1 MLNKVTFSQKD
12 QNSYVSQGLKVV
24 GLAAIGAGTGLVY
37 SALSKDKFNKEKENI
52 LTKHFNEIEEEVQD
66 YVEYRKRSGGP
77 LWPEEIDNL
86 RKEYISDKYY
96 KEKLNE
102 ALDKF
107 KKKVT
112 KHKKLSVGIGL
123 IAGSLIGTVWVL
135 VNKRKNKN
143 NSEIDTNANNAT
155 TSTQSSKKLTVLSPN
170 AANINKKDNNK
181 SIKNI
186 VSVVKSSLAGTAAG
200 ILYYLGVNQIKLNKE
215 KNNILTKYNEII
227 EKKISD
233 TIEFRHS
240 IGEIVTNDEKDS
252 LKRIFK
258 RKQQKKL
265 DAELTPLKNRAK
277 QCFKKNTGIGLLVGT
292 ALGGAYILFKK
303 YNKKEI

>member
-52 LTKHFNEIEEEVQD
+52 LTKHFNEIEEDVQD
-66 YVEYRKRSGGP
+66 YVEYRKKSGGP
-77 LWPEEIDNL
+77 LWPDEIDEL
-86 RKEYISDKYY
+86 RKKYSNDDYY

-277 QCFKKNTGIGLLVGT
+277 QCLKKNTGIGLLVGT
-292 ALGGAYILFKK
+292 ALGGFCILFKK

>member
-52 LTKHFNEIEEEVQD
+52 LTKHFNEIEEDVQD
-66 YVEYRKRSGGP
+66 YVEYRKKSGGP
-77 LWPEEIDNL
+77 LWPDEIDEL
-86 RKEYISDKYY
+86 RKKYSNDDYY

-277 QCFKKNTGIGLLVGT
+277 QCLKKNTGIGLLVGT